1 MEEEALRIDL
11 EVVEDE
17 LLVLGAQ
24 IDDMLQVTKV
34 QLHEGSVT
42 FSVNQFQ
49 KQEVLLN
56 RKVVLQSQLDSLI
69 QSQQEA
75 HRTILE
81 QRDWEND
88 QFEWTDEV
96 MSVLQSH
103 FKLSS
108 LRSLQS
114 SAINATLSGE
124 DVILIMPTGS

>member
-1 MEEEALRIDL
+1 MLR
-11 EVVEDE
+11 
-17 LLVLGAQ
+17 
-24 IDDMLQVTKV
+24 
-34 QLHEGSVT
+34 
-42 FSVNQFQ
+42 
-49 KQEVLLN
+49 
-56 RKVVLQSQLDSLI
+56 SQLNSLI

-75 HRTILE
+75 HRTALE